1 MYKGFGRTL
10 FYIFWHFIL
19 LFAYIVC
26 MEASFL
32 ELKSKQVIN
41 TVDGKCLGHITDI
54 IFDVAT
60 ACALGFVVP
69 GQGGGFLGLFKSN
82 KDLFIPFDCVCKIG
96 VDVILVELY
105 INDNSRP
112 NDKGKNAYA
121 NSYIQASG
129 QNNQNSGKPQNIVP
143 PHKNN

>member
-1 MYKGFGRTL
+1 
-10 FYIFWHFIL
+10 
-19 LFAYIVC
+19 

-105 INDNSRP
+105 INDNNSHGKE
-112 NDKGKNAYA
+112 KGKQTYSQNAYTQAVNA
-121 NSYIQASG
+121 NSS
-129 QNNQNSGKPQNIVP
+129 KPQNVVP